1 MTDSSYLSTIR
12 ERVVVFDGASGTWLQ
27 GHDLGP
33 DDFGG
38 DALEGC
44 NEILCDT
51 RPELITQMH
60 REYLEAGADAIET
73 NSFGA
78 FGVPLREYDIADRAH
93 ELSLKAAQLARA
105 AADEFSTDERPR
117 WVGGSMGPGTQFA
130 TLGNISYEDLRASYF
145 QSALGLLEGGIDL
158 YVIETQ
164 FDLLGAKAA
173 MTACRDAM
181 AEVGREVPIQVQ
193 VTIELTGRMLPGTEI
208 SAALVALDAMGST
221 SSASTA
227 PPDRSRWPSTC
238 ATWPRP
244 AGCPIVV
251 MPNAGLP
258 SVVDGKMHYDLTAEQ
273 FVEHQ
278 TRFVEELGVSVVGG
292 CCGTT
297 PEYIRGLA
305 EAVGG
310 RKVDWKD
317 PSSSTAPRRSTAW
330 CPSNRTPAS

>member
-1 MTDSSYLSTIR
+1 MTDSSYLSAIR

-130 TLGNISYEDLRASYF
+130 TLGNISYEDLRASYY

-181 AEVGREVPIQVQ
+181 AEVGRKVPIQVLSL
-193 VTIELTGRMLPGTEI
+193 IHI
-208 SAALVALDAMGST
+208 
-221 SSASTA
+221 
-227 PPDRSRWPSTC
+227 
-238 ATWPRP
+238 
-244 AGCPIVV
+244 
-251 MPNAGLP
+251 
-258 SVVDGKMHYDLTAEQ
+258 
-273 FVEHQ
+273 
-278 TRFVEELGVSVVGG
+278 
-292 CCGTT
+292 
-297 PEYIRGLA
+297 
-305 EAVGG
+305 
-310 RKVDWKD
+310 
-317 PSSSTAPRRSTAW
+317 
-330 CPSNRTPAS
+330 